1 MPYVAVAVGGAFG
14 AVARFAIDGWVSE
27 RTGGLFPWGTLFI
40 NLSGA
45 FLLGLLATLAIDRSV
60 LSPEIRPIAMIGFLG
75 AYTTFSTWMLES
87 WRLVEDGAWQLATVN
102 LVASVGLG
110 LVAIVAGLTIG
121 RALP

>member
-27 RTGGLFPWGTLFI
+27 RTGGLFPWGTLVI

-60 LSPEIRPIAMIGFLG
+60 LSPDIRPIAMIGFLG
-75 AYTTFSTWMLES
+75 AYTTFSTWMLDC
-87 WRLVEDGAWQLATVN
+87 WRLMQEGAWALAAAN
-102 LVASVGLG
+102 LFGSVLLG
-110 LVAIVAGLTIG
+110 LVAVGAGIALG
-121 RALP
+121 RLVP

>member
-27 RTGGLFPWGTLFI
+27 RTSGIFPWGTLVI

-60 LSPEIRPIAMIGFLG
+60 LSPDIRPIAMIGFLG
-75 AYTTFSTWMLES
+75 AYTTFSTWMLDC
-87 WRLVEDGAWQLATVN
+87 WRLLEEGAWALAAAN
-102 LVASVGLG
+102 LVGSVLLG
-110 LVAIVAGLTIG
+110 LVAVGLGVALG
-121 RALP
+121 RLVP

>member
-75 AYTTFSTWMLES
+75 AYTTFSTWMLDC
-87 WRLVEDGAWQLATVN
+87 WRLMQEGAWTLAAAN
-102 LVASVGLG
+102 LVGSALLG
-110 LVAIVAGLTIG
+110 LVAVGAGIALG
-121 RALP
+121 RLVP

>member
-27 RTGGLFPWGTLFI
+27 RTGGLFPWGTLLI
-40 NLSGA
+40 NVSGA

-75 AYTTFSTWMLES
+75 AYTTFSTWMLDC
-87 WRLVEDGAWQLATVN
+87 WRLMQEGAWALAAAN
-102 LVASVGLG
+102 LVGSVLLG
-110 LVAIVAGLTIG
+110 LVAVGLGVALG
-121 RALP
+121 RLVP

>member
-75 AYTTFSTWMLES
+75 AYTTFSTWMLDC
-87 WRLVEDGAWQLATVN
+87 WRLIQEGAWALAAAN
-102 LVASVGLG
+102 LAGSVLLG
-110 LVAIVAGLTIG
+110 LVAVGAGIALG
-121 RALP
+121 RLVP

>member
-27 RTGGLFPWGTLFI
+27 RTGGLFPWGTLVI

-60 LSPEIRPIAMIGFLG
+60 LSPDIRPIAMIGFLG
-75 AYTTFSTWMLES
+75 AYTTFSTWMLDC
-87 WRLVEDGAWQLATVN
+87 WRLLQEGAWALAVAN
-102 LVASVGLG
+102 LVGSVLLGLLAVGLG
-110 LVAIVAGLTIG
+110 VALGRLV
-121 RALP
+121 P

>member
-27 RTGGLFPWGTLFI
+27 RTGGLFPWGTLVI

-75 AYTTFSTWMLES
+75 AYTTFSTWMLDC
-87 WRLVEDGAWQLATVN
+87 WRLMQEGAWALAAAN
-102 LVASVGLG
+102 LVGSALLG
-110 LVAIVAGLTIG
+110 LVAVGAGIALG
-121 RALP
+121 RLVP

>member
-27 RTGGLFPWGTLFI
+27 RTGGLFPWGTLVI

-60 LSPEIRPIAMIGFLG
+60 LSPDIRPIAMIGFLG
-75 AYTTFSTWMLES
+75 AYTTFSTWMLDC
-87 WRLVEDGAWQLATVN
+87 WRLLQEGAWALAAAN
-102 LVASVGLG
+102 LIGSVLLG
-110 LVAIVAGLTIG
+110 LVAVGAGIALG
-121 RALP
+121 RLVP

>member
-75 AYTTFSTWMLES
+75 AYTTFSTWMLDC
-87 WRLVEDGAWQLATVN
+87 WRLMQEGAWALAAAN
-102 LVASVGLG
+102 LVGSVLLG
-110 LVAIVAGLTIG
+110 LVAVGAGIALG
-121 RALP
+121 RLVP